1 MSLPYPYGILL
12 VRSIYIVC
20 SVWDMR
26 VVALIF
32 VVFGEIK
39 FILKMNRGLLWSE
52 DLVLSTSVVCSY
64 TEKWHS
70 W

>member
-1 MSLPYPYGILL
+1 MSLPNPYGILL
-12 VRSIYIVC
+12 VRSIYVVC
-20 SVWDMR
+20 SVCDMR

-39 FILKMNRGLLWSE
+39 FIVKMNRGLLWSE

-64 TEKWHS
+64 TEK
-70 W
+70 

>member
-1 MSLPYPYGILL
+1 
-12 VRSIYIVC
+12 
-20 SVWDMR
+20 MR

-52 DLVLSTSVVCSY
+52 DLVLSTSVVCPY
-64 TEKWHS
+64 TEK
-70 W
+70 

>member
-52 DLVLSTSVVCSY
+52 DFVLSTSVVCSY
-64 TEKWHS
+64 TEKWQS

>member
-26 VVALIF
+26 FVALIF

-64 TEKWHS
+64 TEKWQS